1 MTIIV
6 KQIANADHN
15 VQAPAPDVGKPSIP
29 APTQTLAIIH
39 APPKMEGCF
48 FIEHPYQ

>member
-6 KQIANADHN
+6 KQITNTDHI

-29 APTQTLAIIH
+29 APTQTLAIIQ

-48 FIEHPYQ
+48 S